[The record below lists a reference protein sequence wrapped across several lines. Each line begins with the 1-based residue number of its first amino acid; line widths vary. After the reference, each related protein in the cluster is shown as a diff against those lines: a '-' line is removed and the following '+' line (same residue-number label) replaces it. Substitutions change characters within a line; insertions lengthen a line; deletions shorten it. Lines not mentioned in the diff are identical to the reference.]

1 MNPFDQSWILLK
13 RISARANMMEH
24 FPSDLDYTGVNNYLM
39 GAQDSTLSDLV
50 GPYLQG
56 QLTADTGMNQ
66 PMTTDPRSYQ
76 EVQTPFPMREDEVQ
90 RITGMMNEPF
100 RETDSGGVS
109 GIKGGGTVSD
119 DKIRDFNILNNAV
132 RVLSGRLRGRDDV
145 EFKPQRVENPQ
156 KGRTRRAQNAKLRAL
171 LDTPVKPVLATLADS
186 LPVGQQVAVA

>member
-1 MNPFDQSWILLK
+1 MNPFDQAWILLK
-13 RISARANMMEH
+13 GISARANMMEH

-39 GAQDSTLSDLV
+39 GEQDSTLSDLV

-76 EVQTPFPMREDEVQ
+76 DVPQTPFPMREDEVQ

-109 GIKGGGTVSD
+109 GRISD
-119 DKIRDFNILNNAV
+119 DKIRDFNILNNAI

-156 KGRTRRAQNAKLRAL
+156 RGRTRRAQNAKLRAL